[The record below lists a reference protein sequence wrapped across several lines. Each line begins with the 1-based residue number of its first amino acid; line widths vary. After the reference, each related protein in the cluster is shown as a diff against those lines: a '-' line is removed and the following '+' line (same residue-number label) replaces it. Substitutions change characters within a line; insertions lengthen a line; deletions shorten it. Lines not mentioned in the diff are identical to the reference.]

1 MASSKNRKIVFL
13 ALITCLQNAC
23 LVDAGAYFADW
34 SALAE
39 DRQPTCVAIPSN
51 MSLCT
56 NIGYNKMRLPNL
68 LEHDTIQEASQQAAY
83 WVPLIQSNCSEH
95 TKLFLCSLFA
105 PVCLDRPIY
114 PCRSLCQKVKAGCEG
129 TMKSRGFPWPPMLDC
144 NKFPLDNDMCI
155 TSQAESEQNRKK
167 EEEKKNAKAGSAK
180 SGNKADGN
188 AATATAKNNNQDGN
202 TNCQAKVCNEAP
214 TKQNILTNY
223 CEADFVVKMKF
234 KSVKRRS
241 LRGRKVNTV
250 YKTWKRNGDFR
261 KLRKP
266 RLQLEADHQ
275 CCSKWI
281 QTHSRRQRFLVMGKN
296 LDNRLVPTFIV
307 PWSRDKEM
315 KQARKMFKQ
324 IDCSTWSSGVS
335 TKSASSFPDQ
345 TTQFSHRKKSSRRNR
360 RENERNIN
368 KQRHQHQKQ
377 RKRKHDD
384 ARH

>member
-1 MASSKNRKIVFL
+1 MGWRSSRDDGRWKNLEVPVVMRWAESAPLAGRRLTDQPKGGDASGTPGTHGSGIPEQGQQPTSPTGSYPSLHRPAARRAPRTAAMTTRRSLVIPVDVCTPPQLNTASHQFSSNSSDLIATASINVGRCGLWFYSKMASSKNRKILFL

-95 TKLFLCSLFA
+95 SKLFLCSLFA

-180 SGNKADGN
+180 SGNKAG
-188 AATATAKNNNQDGN
+188 
-202 TNCQAKVCNEAP
+202 E
-214 TKQNILTNY
+214 
-223 CEADFVVKMKF
+223 
-234 KSVKRRS
+234 
-241 LRGRKVNTV
+241 
-250 YKTWKRNGDFR
+250 
-261 KLRKP
+261 
-266 RLQLEADHQ
+266 
-275 CCSKWI
+275 
-281 QTHSRRQRFLVMGKN
+281 
-296 LDNRLVPTFIV
+296 FIV
-307 PWSRDKEM
+307 FDGHFY
-315 KQARKMFKQ
+315 Q
-324 IDCSTWSSGVS
+324 
-335 TKSASSFPDQ
+335 
-345 TTQFSHRKKSSRRNR
+345 
-360 RENERNIN
+360 
-368 KQRHQHQKQ
+368 
-377 RKRKHDD
+377 
-384 ARH
+384 

>member
-1 MASSKNRKIVFL
+1 MTARRSLVIPVRDVCAPPQLNTASHQFSSNSSDLIATASINNVGRCGLWFTSKMASRSKNRKILFL
-13 ALITCLQNAC
+13 ALITCLLQNAC

-95 TKLFLCSLFA
+95 SKLFLCSLFA

-167 EEEKKNAKAGSAK
+167 EEEKKNAKANGSAK
-180 SGNKADGN
+180 SGNKAGEFYSFWWTFFIN
-188 AATATAKNNNQDGN
+188 SGAARYIDSWQESILR
-202 TNCQAKVCNEAP
+202 CQIAWS
-214 TKQNILTNY
+214 
-223 CEADFVVKMKF
+223 FF
-234 KSVKRRS
+234 S
-241 LRGRKVNTV
+241 LLNHQ
-250 YKTWKRNGDFR
+250 KTW
-261 KLRKP
+261 
-266 RLQLEADHQ
+266 
-275 CCSKWI
+275 
-281 QTHSRRQRFLVMGKN
+281 
-296 LDNRLVPTFIV
+296 
-307 PWSRDKEM
+307 
-315 KQARKMFKQ
+315 
-324 IDCSTWSSGVS
+324 
-335 TKSASSFPDQ
+335 
-345 TTQFSHRKKSSRRNR
+345 
-360 RENERNIN
+360 
-368 KQRHQHQKQ
+368 
-377 RKRKHDD
+377 
-384 ARH
+384 

>member
-1 MASSKNRKIVFL
+1 MASSKYRKILFL

-95 TKLFLCSLFA
+95 SKLFLCSLFA

-324 IDCSTWSSGVS
+324 IDCSTWRSGVS

-377 RKRKHDD
+377 RKRKHED

>member
-1 MASSKNRKIVFL
+1 MASSKNRKILFL

-95 TKLFLCSLFA
+95 SKLFLCSLFA

-324 IDCSTWSSGVS
+324 IDCSTWRSGVS

-377 RKRKHDD
+377 RKRKHED